1 MNRHALPSRR
11 SGTAGYTLLEIL
23 VTTALLGLLGVG
35 LFSLF
40 LQSLNLFHFDSAK
53 LRVNRDIRTF
63 TSEMTDNATYANYFM
78 IFPDFETRTQTS
90 TVDDGDGTPVSVTV
104 DASLN
109 DGLSGDML
117 VLVYT
122 DVDSPSKINRLV
134 GYYRDADDEDSEGPV
149 RTFDIA
155 INPSSTAPIWTLLP
169 PVNSR
174 GNWPEVIEISKGLAD
189 GKLFYNFRDRSV
201 MVKGQIIHRGG
212 IGKTRYERATNTYN
226 FTVAPRG

>member
-1 MNRHALPSRR
+1 MNVTFSSRR
-11 SGTAGYTLLEIL
+11 RGHAGFTLTEIL
-23 VTTALLGLLGVG
+23 VTTALMGLLGVG

-40 LQSLNLFHFDSAK
+40 LQSLNLFHFDAAK

-78 IFPDFETRTQTS
+78 VFPDFETRSTTVSYEDAEGDTQ
-90 TVDDGDGTPVSVTV
+90 SVTV
-104 DASLN
+104 DASVN
-109 DGLSGDML
+109 NGQSGDML

-122 DVDSPSKINRLV
+122 DVDAPSKINRLV

-149 RTFDIA
+149 RTFDVTIS
-155 INPSSTAPIWTLLP
+155 PSSASPIWQLLP
-169 PVNSR
+169 AAGTR
-174 GNWPEVIEISKGLAD
+174 ADWPEVIEISKGLAN

-226 FTVAPRG
+226 FTVSPRG